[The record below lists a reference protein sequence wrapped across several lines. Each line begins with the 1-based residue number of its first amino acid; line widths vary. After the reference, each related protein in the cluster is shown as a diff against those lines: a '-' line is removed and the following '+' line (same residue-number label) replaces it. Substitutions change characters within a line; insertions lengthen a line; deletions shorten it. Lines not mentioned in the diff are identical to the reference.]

1 MANEGD
7 PLNQAAA
14 DEPIASEQYRADGSP
29 MADRNTSLGQDQDG
43 SQAIAQAGRT
53 ALRKV
58 LIAGLASVLVVTVG
72 VGLFLVLKGHNHLR
86 ASNGNSLSEFDR
98 PSAAVI
104 PVNTIRPRRKTL
116 VRTLEQPG
124 TIRPWAQAELYAKA
138 SGYLQTIRRVPT
150 AALAVDLAVQP
161 MLGLGPAVAAARM
174 ATAAYLQ
181 LRAAPQI
188 DIGSPVTA
196 GEILLEIASPERHQ
210 EIIEKETLVQQREAE
225 LAAARIA
232 LATFEGAIQVA
243 RAQKTQAEAEVRRY
257 AAEYSFRS
265 KEWNRLKELV
275 QSKTIIQEI
284 ADEKESQVGAA
295 LAAWESSQA
304 KVQTAQ
310 AEFTVVSSKLTTAQ
324 ADIKVKETLV
334 QVAKDALRLAV
345 VLADYSRIHAPFDGV
360 ITYRG
365 VDEGDFV
372 QNATSGQSGRLMTVT
387 ALDKVKVVLQVPEH
401 DAPWVQVGTEAAL
414 IVDARTGGQVR
425 GRVTRIANALDP
437 QTRTMQAEIDLENR
451 DRRLLPGMYGKLM
464 LILQRIP
471 NAQAIPAT
479 AVYSRKGENFVIQ
492 AENGIAHRQKVRI
505 RFDDGKEMEVIK
517 LMGAKEVALDGSEEL
532 IVSNKGE
539 IAEGQRVKSTLL
551 GNGAARSPGGAAKD
565 KKYDHQDQSLAPP
578 PAPDGR
584 HVLPL
589 GGFGRVSSSF
599 VVGAAA
605 DRRTGSAADRVPADA
620 AS

>member
-1 MANEGD
+1 M
-7 PLNQAAA
+7 
-14 DEPIASEQYRADGSP
+14 
-29 MADRNTSLGQDQDG
+29 NT
-43 SQAIAQAGRT
+43 
-53 ALRKV
+53 V
-58 LIAGLASVLVVTVG
+58 
-72 VGLFLVLKGHNHLR
+72 
-86 ASNGNSLSEFDR
+86 
-98 PSAAVI
+98 
-104 PVNTIRPRRKTL
+104 RPRRKTL
-116 VRTLEQPG
+116 VRTLEQIG

-150 AALAVDLAVQP
+150 PALAADLAAQP
-161 MLGLGPAVAAARM
+161 TLGLAPPVVAAARLATM
-174 ATAAYLQ
+174 AHVR

-225 LAAARIA
+225 LHAARTA

-243 RAQKTQAEAEVRRY
+243 RAQKTQAQAEVRRY
-257 AAEYSFRS
+257 AAEYNFRS
-265 KEWNRLKELV
+265 KEWSRLKELA

-334 QVAKDALRLAV
+334 QIAKDALRLAV
-345 VLADYSRIHAPFDGV
+345 VLADYSRIYAPFDGV
-360 ITYRG
+360 ITFRG

-372 QNATSGQSGRLMTVT
+372 QNATSGQSRRLMTVT
-387 ALDKVKVVLQVPEH
+387 TLEKVKVILQVPEH

-414 IVDARTGGQVR
+414 VVDARTGGQVR
-425 GRVTRIANALDP
+425 GRVARITNVLDP
-437 QTRTMQAEIDLENR
+437 QTRTMHAEIDLENR
-451 DRRLLPGMYGKLM
+451 DRRLLPGMYGKLI

-479 AVYSRKGENFVIQ
+479 AVDSRKGENFVIQ
-492 AENGIAHRQKVRI
+492 VQSGIAHRQKVRI
-505 RFDDGKEMEVIK
+505 RYDDGKEMEVFK
-517 LMGAKEVALDGSEEL
+517 VMGAKEVAFDGSEEL

-551 GNGAARSPGGAAKD
+551 NNGTAKSPGGAAKD
-565 KKYDHQDQSLAPP
+565 KKHDKQDQSLAPLS
-578 PAPDGR
+578 PAPDGQ
-584 HVLPL
+584 HVLLL
-589 GGFGRVSSSF
+589 GWSSRLSSGVVS
-599 VVGAAA
+599 AAA
-605 DRRTGSAADRVPADA
+605 DRRAGSAAHRVSAVA
-620 AS
+620 AG